1 MALAPALWARA
12 AVLTVL
18 GGSILL
24 LNFWPQIS
32 RVPLIMQMLECLVR
46 LMLYIVP
53 SVVILIALM
62 IVEFL

>member
-1 MALAPALWARA
+1 MAPALWARA
-12 AVLTVL
+12 AVQTVL